1 MKKIFIK
8 ISKISLILVL
18 LVILAGSFVRM
29 TGSGM
34 GCPDWPKCFGH
45 LIPPTSIS
53 QIEWSPKK
61 NYNKGVILKHD
72 GKLIVSKKKFVSKNK
87 INLSNWKDYTKHDYS
102 DFDATKTWIE
112 FINRLLGVIAG
123 LATLIMFFISLTYWN
138 KKNIL
143 IFNSFLIIVGM
154 GFQAWLGK
162 LVVDSNLAPY
172 KITVHMLMALVI
184 ISLIIY
190 SIFKAKNHK
199 ESKIINVDST
209 NEFNLSIKIE
219 SVVNSSFKYGIFTFD
234 DDAKTS
240 YDKMIEAVSLA
251 ENFLEENAYYE
262 VKNIEPKEFDIEKLQ
277 KQISKEKGFE
287 IVCKIN
293 QSPLALYYSSL
304 NKENIT
310 KGVLTPEHIIRTK
323 RLPLVLDDDSI
334 EESLKKYKVTYKE
347 YFDAHAN
354 DEIMLNPAPNYAVVK
369 DFGVITFGKNEK
381 EANILN
387 DVVSHTMNAVLTADK
402 LGGYESI
409 SLADSFEME

>member
-1 MKKIFIK
+1 MKEIFIK
-8 ISKISLILVL
+8 VSKISLILVL

-61 NYNKGVILKHD
+61 TYNKGVILKHD

-87 INLSNWKDYTKHDYS
+87 INLSNWENYTKHNYS

-190 SIFKAKNHK
+190 SIFKAKDYK
-199 ESKIINVDST
+199 ENKIIKDTFIKNLILFSVFVSLFQIIIGTQVREFIDLQYEIYGPNKKNQWLNVPNFYFYFHRSFSILIILLNFSLYYLIKSKNYTSILIEKIGIIIVLEILVGIIMFYFD
-209 NEFNLSIKIE
+209 FPFLSQPIHLLLATILFSYQFYWVLHYK
-219 SVVNSSFKYGIFTFD
+219 
-234 DDAKTS
+234 KTS
-240 YDKMIEAVSLA
+240 
-251 ENFLEENAYYE
+251 
-262 VKNIEPKEFDIEKLQ
+262 
-277 KQISKEKGFE
+277 
-287 IVCKIN
+287 
-293 QSPLALYYSSL
+293 
-304 NKENIT
+304 
-310 KGVLTPEHIIRTK
+310 
-323 RLPLVLDDDSI
+323 
-334 EESLKKYKVTYKE
+334 
-347 YFDAHAN
+347 
-354 DEIMLNPAPNYAVVK
+354 
-369 DFGVITFGKNEK
+369 
-381 EANILN
+381 
-387 DVVSHTMNAVLTADK
+387 
-402 LGGYESI
+402 
-409 SLADSFEME
+409 

>member
-1 MKKIFIK
+1 MKEIFIK
-8 ISKISLILVL
+8 VSKISLILVF

-61 NYNKGVILKHD
+61 TYNKGVILKHD

-87 INLSNWKDYTKHDYS
+87 INLSNWENYTKHNYS

-190 SIFKAKNHK
+190 SIFKAKDYK
-199 ESKIINVDST
+199 ENKIIKDTFIKNLILFSVFVSLFQIIIGTQVREFIDLQYEIYGPNKKNQWLNVPNFYFYFHRSFSILIIILNFSLYYLIKSKNYSSILIEKIGIIIVLEILVGIIMFYLD
-209 NEFNLSIKIE
+209 FPFLSQPIHLLLATILFSYQFYWVLHYK
-219 SVVNSSFKYGIFTFD
+219 
-234 DDAKTS
+234 KTS
-240 YDKMIEAVSLA
+240 
-251 ENFLEENAYYE
+251 
-262 VKNIEPKEFDIEKLQ
+262 
-277 KQISKEKGFE
+277 
-287 IVCKIN
+287 
-293 QSPLALYYSSL
+293 
-304 NKENIT
+304 
-310 KGVLTPEHIIRTK
+310 
-323 RLPLVLDDDSI
+323 
-334 EESLKKYKVTYKE
+334 
-347 YFDAHAN
+347 
-354 DEIMLNPAPNYAVVK
+354 
-369 DFGVITFGKNEK
+369 
-381 EANILN
+381 
-387 DVVSHTMNAVLTADK
+387 
-402 LGGYESI
+402 
-409 SLADSFEME
+409 

>member
-61 NYNKGVILKHD
+61 TYNKGVILKHD

-87 INLSNWKDYTKHDYS
+87 INLSNWENYTKHNYS

-199 ESKIINVDST
+199 ESKIIKDTFVKNLILFSVFVSLFQIIIGT
-209 NEFNLSIKIE
+209 QVREFIDLQYEIYGPNKKNQWLNAPNFYFYFHRSFSILIVLLNFSLYYLIKSKNYSSILIKKIGIVILLEILVGIIMFYLDFPFLSQPIHLLLATILF
-219 SVVNSSFKYGIFTFD
+219 SYQFYWVLHFK
-234 DDAKTS
+234 KTS
-240 YDKMIEAVSLA
+240 
-251 ENFLEENAYYE
+251 
-262 VKNIEPKEFDIEKLQ
+262 
-277 KQISKEKGFE
+277 
-287 IVCKIN
+287 
-293 QSPLALYYSSL
+293 
-304 NKENIT
+304 
-310 KGVLTPEHIIRTK
+310 
-323 RLPLVLDDDSI
+323 
-334 EESLKKYKVTYKE
+334 
-347 YFDAHAN
+347 
-354 DEIMLNPAPNYAVVK
+354 
-369 DFGVITFGKNEK
+369 
-381 EANILN
+381 
-387 DVVSHTMNAVLTADK
+387 
-402 LGGYESI
+402 
-409 SLADSFEME
+409 

>member
-72 GKLIVSKKKFVSKNK
+72 EKLIVSKKKFVSKNK

-199 ESKIINVDST
+199 ESKIIKDTFVKNLILFSVFVSLFQIIIGTQVREFIDLQYEIYGPNKKNQWLNVPNFYFYFHRSFSILIVLLNFSLYYLIKSKNYSSILIKKIGIVILLEILVGIIMFYLD
-209 NEFNLSIKIE
+209 FPFLSQPIHLLLATILFSYQFYWVLHYK
-219 SVVNSSFKYGIFTFD
+219 
-234 DDAKTS
+234 KTS
-240 YDKMIEAVSLA
+240 
-251 ENFLEENAYYE
+251 
-262 VKNIEPKEFDIEKLQ
+262 
-277 KQISKEKGFE
+277 
-287 IVCKIN
+287 
-293 QSPLALYYSSL
+293 
-304 NKENIT
+304 
-310 KGVLTPEHIIRTK
+310 
-323 RLPLVLDDDSI
+323 
-334 EESLKKYKVTYKE
+334 
-347 YFDAHAN
+347 
-354 DEIMLNPAPNYAVVK
+354 
-369 DFGVITFGKNEK
+369 
-381 EANILN
+381 
-387 DVVSHTMNAVLTADK
+387 
-402 LGGYESI
+402 
-409 SLADSFEME
+409 

>member
-1 MKKIFIK
+1 MKEIFIK
-8 ISKISLILVL
+8 VSKISLILVL

-61 NYNKGVILKHD
+61 TYNKGVILKHD

-87 INLSNWKDYTKHDYS
+87 INLSNWENYTKHNYS

-199 ESKIINVDST
+199 ESKIIKDTFVKNLILFSVFVSLFQIIIGT
-209 NEFNLSIKIE
+209 QVREFIDLQYEIYGPNKKNQWLNAPNFYFYFHRSFSILIVLLNFSLYYLIKSKNYSSILIKKIGIVILLEILVGIIMFYLDFPFLSQPIHLLLATILFSYQFYWVLHYK
-219 SVVNSSFKYGIFTFD
+219 
-234 DDAKTS
+234 KTS
-240 YDKMIEAVSLA
+240 
-251 ENFLEENAYYE
+251 
-262 VKNIEPKEFDIEKLQ
+262 
-277 KQISKEKGFE
+277 
-287 IVCKIN
+287 
-293 QSPLALYYSSL
+293 
-304 NKENIT
+304 
-310 KGVLTPEHIIRTK
+310 
-323 RLPLVLDDDSI
+323 
-334 EESLKKYKVTYKE
+334 
-347 YFDAHAN
+347 
-354 DEIMLNPAPNYAVVK
+354 
-369 DFGVITFGKNEK
+369 
-381 EANILN
+381 
-387 DVVSHTMNAVLTADK
+387 
-402 LGGYESI
+402 
-409 SLADSFEME
+409 

>member
-61 NYNKGVILKHD
+61 TYNKGVILKHD

-87 INLSNWKDYTKHDYS
+87 INLSNWENYTKHNYS

-190 SIFKAKNHK
+190 SIFKAKNYK
-199 ESKIINVDST
+199 ESKIIKDTFIKNLILFSVFVSLFQIIIGT
-209 NEFNLSIKIE
+209 QVREFIDLQYEIYGPNKKNQWLNAPNFYFYFHRSFSILIVLLNFSLYYLIKSKNYSSILIKKIGIVILLEILVGIIMFYLDFPFLSQPIHLLLATILFSYQFYWVLHYK
-219 SVVNSSFKYGIFTFD
+219 
-234 DDAKTS
+234 KTS
-240 YDKMIEAVSLA
+240 
-251 ENFLEENAYYE
+251 
-262 VKNIEPKEFDIEKLQ
+262 
-277 KQISKEKGFE
+277 
-287 IVCKIN
+287 
-293 QSPLALYYSSL
+293 
-304 NKENIT
+304 
-310 KGVLTPEHIIRTK
+310 
-323 RLPLVLDDDSI
+323 
-334 EESLKKYKVTYKE
+334 
-347 YFDAHAN
+347 
-354 DEIMLNPAPNYAVVK
+354 
-369 DFGVITFGKNEK
+369 
-381 EANILN
+381 
-387 DVVSHTMNAVLTADK
+387 
-402 LGGYESI
+402 
-409 SLADSFEME
+409 

>member
-61 NYNKGVILKHD
+61 NYNKGVILKYD

-199 ESKIINVDST
+199 ESKIIKDTFVKNLILFSVFVSLFQIIIGT
-209 NEFNLSIKIE
+209 QVREFIDLQYEIYGPNKKNQWLNAPNFYFYFHRSFSILIVLLNFSLYYLIKSKNYSSILIKKIGIVILLEILVGIIMFYLDFPFLSQPIHLLLATILFSYQFYWVLHYK
-219 SVVNSSFKYGIFTFD
+219 
-234 DDAKTS
+234 KTS
-240 YDKMIEAVSLA
+240 
-251 ENFLEENAYYE
+251 
-262 VKNIEPKEFDIEKLQ
+262 
-277 KQISKEKGFE
+277 
-287 IVCKIN
+287 
-293 QSPLALYYSSL
+293 
-304 NKENIT
+304 
-310 KGVLTPEHIIRTK
+310 
-323 RLPLVLDDDSI
+323 
-334 EESLKKYKVTYKE
+334 
-347 YFDAHAN
+347 
-354 DEIMLNPAPNYAVVK
+354 
-369 DFGVITFGKNEK
+369 
-381 EANILN
+381 
-387 DVVSHTMNAVLTADK
+387 
-402 LGGYESI
+402 
-409 SLADSFEME
+409 